1 MTIYTQRT
9 APARRCGF
17 TTLTRA
23 LVCQQWGAGPLLT
36 GSVQQRR
43 LATPPS
49 FQRLAT
55 CLQLFLTL
63 EHASEYHAMRVAG
76 SACFRTD
83 EIGRA
88 SCRERDEGYCM
99 HMGRLTLPAGM
110 HDDIYTAYR
119 SSASLWF
126 HYPDPR
132 PGVPTVGCG
141 SSANWERSA
150 ASSRYASLL
159 PAPCDVPPTI
169 PDA

>member
-83 EIGRA
+83 GGRLA
-88 SCRERDEGYCM
+88 SSTPGDAGYCM
-99 HMGRLTLPAGM
+99 HMGRFTLPAGM

-126 HYPDPR
+126 HYSYFPPAVLLR
-132 PGVPTVGCG
+132 RVIRG
-141 SSANWERSA
+141 S
-150 ASSRYASLL
+150 
-159 PAPCDVPPTI
+159 P
-169 PDA
+169 